1 METPRS
7 EPPRLLLAWEALN
20 PGVQIAIAFPVLFVV
35 LLLLHLGPL
44 NQPWSRAV
52 LYGLFWAVPATGALV
67 AASRNEARKRVA
79 SRDPR
84 EDRR

>member
-1 METPRS
+1 MDTPRS

-44 NQPWSRAV
+44 GQPASRAFF
-52 LYGLFWAVPATGALV
+52 YGLFWGVLATGAVV
-67 AASRNEARKRVA
+67 AASRNEARKRA
-79 SRDPR
+79 TRDPR
-84 EDRR
+84 DEQL